1 MNRRGFALAVAGAVG
16 GGGLL
21 ARALPAPRLM
31 PVAASPAEARFLAAV
46 PGWGLPQLGAAG
58 APLILV
64 DFFDYHCPYCRAM
77 DPYLPALVR
86 ANPDLRLLFAD
97 YPILQPDSVIA
108 ARLALAAAR
117 QGRYW
122 AAHRWL
128 MRVDGVYT
136 GRTALDL
143 AAAIRVDPDRLARDV
158 NAPEVTAL
166 LHRSLATGTALGIDG
181 TPALVSARGLIEG
194 FQSPAALQ
202 ALIGRLRGEAGGDL
216 ARLRPA

>member
-1 MNRRGFALAVAGAVG
+1 MNRRGFLLAAGGAMG
-16 GGGLL
+16 AGGLL
-21 ARALPAPRLM
+21 ARALPAPRMM
-31 PVAASPAEARFLAAV
+31 PVVASPAEQRFLAAV
-46 PGWGLPQLGAAG
+46 PDWGLPRLGAAT

-64 DFFDYHCPYCRAM
+64 TFFDYHCPYCRAM
-77 DPYLPALVR
+77 DPYLPALVE
-86 ANPDLRLLFAD
+86 ANPDLRLLFAE

-122 AAHRWL
+122 AAHTWL
-128 MRVDGVYT
+128 MRVDGAYT
-136 GRTALDL
+136 GQTALAL
-143 AAAIRVDPDRLARDV
+143 AAAIGVDPERLARDV

-166 LHRSLATGTALGIDG
+166 LERGLAAGPSLGIDG
-181 TPALVSARGLIEG
+181 TPALVSARGLVEG

-202 ALIGRLRGEAGGDL
+202 ALVGSLRGSSGI